1 MESRLNISRQRSRC
15 ILATMRKSAE
25 QGQTLFMIRTDVL
38 SSHYR
43 EQLVTTVKK
52 MLHEGNVRHIVI
64 KQEGS
69 TIMEM
74 PLTFGVVGVLA
85 APVLA
90 ALGALG
96 ALIGQCSIEVV
107 RLEPPAMPIEQPEK
121 AV

>member
-1 MESRLNISRQRSRC
+1 MIKTEPTKVEPKPVTGYREEFRIS
-15 ILATMRKSAE
+15 
-25 QGQTLFMIRTDVL
+25 G
-38 SSHYR
+38 

-52 MLHEGNVRHIVI
+52 MLYEGNVRHIVI
-64 KQEGS
+64 KQEGH

-90 ALGALG
+90 ALGAIG
-96 ALIGQCSIEVV
+96 ALIGQCTIEVV
-107 RLEPPAMPIEQPEK
+107 RLEPPAMPIEKPEQ

>member
-1 MESRLNISRQRSRC
+1 MIKTEP
-15 ILATMRKSAE
+15 MPAE
-25 QGQTLFMIRTDVL
+25 PKPVTGFREEFRV
-38 SSHYR
+38 SG

>member
-1 MESRLNISRQRSRC
+1 MIKTEPMPAEPKPVTGSREEFRVS
-15 ILATMRKSAE
+15 
-25 QGQTLFMIRTDVL
+25 D
-38 SSHYR
+38 

-85 APVLA
+85 G
-90 ALGALG
+90 LGCPG
-96 ALIGQCSIEVV
+96 STW
-107 RLEPPAMPIEQPEK
+107 RLDWT
-121 AV
+121 VFN